1 MRDEKA
7 TKEVRREAGGM
18 KCQEE
23 ESILEGGGGGGSS
36 FTRAS
41 KAYSPNNSYP
51 CRER

>member
-23 ESILEGGGGGGSS
+23 ESILEGGGGGSS

-41 KAYSPNNSYP
+41 KACSPNNSYP